1 MKKIVSGL
9 TALALVLASSASIA
23 QETSTEQ
30 PSFLQDAGM
39 APVAAGFYITAAE
52 RSELLTY
59 GCTAGPS
66 GLLRAEITRA
76 VARGEMCGTR
86 YNSRLDDHFKE
97 GAEGYLVTRMP
108 YGFRITIYSQGIN
121 LNQNVKCIGDIP
133 FSGLVEL
140 RLTCVN
146 SASGQMVVAGTLSNL
161 FGNGGAMA
169 LGGLVTNLTAP
180 RAGNTNINVGSA
192 SDSNSGSTSTG
203 GGGGTNVFNVSAVG
217 TGGAGGNAAA
227 GANSGATINGGTCG
241 QPVC

>member
-1 MKKIVSGL
+1 MKSICGSI
-9 TALALVLASSASIA
+9 TALALIV
-23 QETSTEQ
+23 
-30 PSFLQDAGM
+30 
-39 APVAAGFYITAAE
+39 APVAAIAQTANPEQSFLQEAGMSPVAHGFYITAAE
-52 RSELLTY
+52 RNELLTY

-121 LNQNVKCIGDIP
+121 LNQNVKCLGDVP

-169 LGGLVTNLTAP
+169 IGALASNLTAP

-192 SDSNSGSTSTG
+192 SDSTSDSTSNG
-203 GGGGTNVFNVSAVG
+203 GGAPNIIIDVTATG
-217 TGGAGGNAAA
+217 TGGA
-227 GANSGATINGGTCG
+227 SGSSAVINGTCG
-241 QPVC
+241 LNPC